1 MDALTHAIEG
11 YITPGAWEMSDMVEL
26 KAIEIIRKNLKQA
39 YDNGKD
45 KVARENMALGQ
56 YIAGMG
62 FSNVGLGIV
71 HSMAHPLGA
80 RFDTPHG
87 IANAIILPTVMKYN
101 MESASLP
108 KYRKIAEAM
117 GGNTNGLSDQEA
129 GELACKLVKELSL
142 SVGIPN
148 TLSEIGIPEEA
159 IDMLANDAFN
169 DVCTGGNPRP
179 TSVEDIKKLY
189 KSLM

>member
-1 MDALTHAIEG
+1 
-11 YITPGAWEMSDMVEL
+11 MSDMVEL
-26 KAIEIIRKNLKQA
+26 KAIELIGKNLRNA
-39 YDNGKD
+39 VKD
-45 KVARENMALGQ
+45 GNDMKARENMALAQ

-87 IANAIILPTVMKYN
+87 VANAIILPTVMKYN

-108 KYRKIAEAM
+108 KYRKIAEAL
-117 GGNTNGLSDQEA
+117 GGNTVGLTDIEA
-129 GELACKLVKELSL
+129 GHLACELVQKLSKD
-142 SVGIPN
+142 VGIPS
-148 TLSEIGIPEEA
+148 TITAVGIPESA
-159 IDMLANDAFN
+159 IDQLSVDAFN

-179 TSVEDIKKLY
+179 TSIADIKGLY
-189 KSLM
+189 KSLL